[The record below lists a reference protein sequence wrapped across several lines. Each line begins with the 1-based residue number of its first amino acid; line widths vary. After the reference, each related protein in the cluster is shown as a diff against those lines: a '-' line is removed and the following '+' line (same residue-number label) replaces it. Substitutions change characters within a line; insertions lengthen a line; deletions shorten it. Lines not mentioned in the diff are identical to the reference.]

1 MKETTDLEGFFIIMK
16 QHLVT
21 ILVSILAGL
30 SVAGI
35 MTFFVIVP
43 QYRSQAQMVV
53 ALPQN
58 STMDKSDTN
67 TYKDLIISDVIM
79 NRTRSALKDKYKLS
93 LSPESIKNA
102 IQVNQFENSQMLSIE
117 ATSTKAIN
125 AERIANTT
133 ANVFQKYAKDMLGG
147 AIDQIII
154 ISKAVANVNPVSPN
168 HKSDL
173 KMGLILGLLVGV
185 GLAFLLSFFDRT
197 VKNSKFVTDELDLTL
212 LGTVPQMTDRE
223 LDKTTLS
230 RHARFTVSKSRAQ
243 RSYQNTYHD
252 DEALTHHRS
261 RRL

>member
-58 STMDKSDTN
+58 RSDTN

-102 IQVNQFENSQMLSIE
+102 IQVNQSENSQMLSIE

-133 ANVFQKYAKDMLGG
+133 ASVFQKYAKDMLGG